1 MTFPP
6 VESCLLII
14 DMINPFTFPDAER
27 LLPFALKAATQI
39 AQLKD
44 RARREGIPTIYVN
57 DNFGK
62 WRNDF
67 RSLVTRCLKPSCNG
81 HPIVELLRPDDEDYV
96 ILKPKHSGFFA
107 TPLELLLKAL
117 ERRHLVLTGI
127 AGDSCVLYTAADA
140 YMRDFTLTV
149 PEDCTA
155 SIEPSANHLALEHMK
170 SNLKVDTSLSQN
182 LSLQRFAMGPGIER
196 KSQ

>member
-1 MTFPP
+1 MTSPP
-6 VESCLLII
+6 AESCLLII

-27 LLPFALKAATQI
+27 VLPFALKAATRI
-39 AQLKD
+39 AQLKE

-62 WRNDF
+62 WRHDF
-67 RSLVTRCLKPSCNG
+67 RSLVARCLKASCNG
-81 HPIVELLRPDDEDYV
+81 HPIVELLRPDEEDYV

-117 ERRHLVLTGI
+117 ESRHLILTGI

-140 YMRDFTLTV
+140 HMRDFTLHV

-155 SIEPSANHLALEHMK
+155 SIEPSANRLALEHMK
-170 SNLKVDTSLSQN
+170 SNLKVDTGLSQN
-182 LSLQRFAMGPGIER
+182 LFLQKSVMG
-196 KSQ
+196 QV